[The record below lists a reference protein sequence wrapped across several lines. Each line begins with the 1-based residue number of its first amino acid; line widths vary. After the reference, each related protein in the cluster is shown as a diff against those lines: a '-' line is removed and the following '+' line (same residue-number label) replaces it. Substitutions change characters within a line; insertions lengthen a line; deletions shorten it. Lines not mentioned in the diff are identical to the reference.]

1 MKKLFPLLI
10 FSLFTITILN
20 AQSGNGFGIRAG
32 LNFNSHGEVSSFG
45 DFERTYGSNLQAGFH
60 IGAFAKLDLLNTFY
74 FKPEL
79 VFTRIESRY
88 ALTELDD
95 NDVFKM
101 SKLDL
106 PLLVGIKI
114 VGPVHIFLGPSLQ
127 YILDTDI
134 STFGLSVD
142 NLSNDF
148 SIGLNAGIGANFGKL
163 GIDVRYERGLSK
175 NEADLVADF
184 GFGGF
189 GTIDTRPEQVILSLS
204 YRLL

>member
-1 MKKLFPLLI
+1 MNKLNLLLI
-10 FSLFTITILN
+10 FCAFTILN
-20 AQSGNGFGIRAG
+20 INAQAKNGFGIRAG
-32 LNFNSHGEVSSFG
+32 LNFNSHGDVESGGNFS
-45 DFERTYGSNLQAGFH
+45 RTNGSNLQAGFH
-60 IGAFAKLDLLNTFY
+60 IGAFAKIDFLNTLY

-134 STFGLSVD
+134 STFGLSID
-142 NLSNDF
+142 NLSNDLT
-148 SIGLNAGIGANFGKL
+148 IGLNAGIGVNIG
-163 GIDVRYERGLSK
+163 
-175 NEADLVADF
+175 
-184 GFGGF
+184 
-189 GTIDTRPEQVILSLS
+189 
-204 YRLL
+204 